1 MVIFAI
7 ELRQLRLE
15 VGEDATQVVQY
26 HFGEDVAPILGDKDQ
41 MDVPLK
47 NAVLSM
53 SHIIV
58 IAHRPPYTIHMQR
71 IQAFKYE
78 LRPDGQQARQMA
90 RFAGSC
96 RFVYNKAL
104 AMQKANHEAGGRQHR
119 AAG

>member
-26 HFGEDVAPILGDKDQ
+26 HFGEDAAPILGDKDQ
-41 MDVPLK
+41 VNVHQE
-47 NAVLSM
+47 NAMPAVAN
-53 SHIIV
+53 V
-58 IAHRPPYTIHMQR
+58 VVVTHRPPYTIHMQR